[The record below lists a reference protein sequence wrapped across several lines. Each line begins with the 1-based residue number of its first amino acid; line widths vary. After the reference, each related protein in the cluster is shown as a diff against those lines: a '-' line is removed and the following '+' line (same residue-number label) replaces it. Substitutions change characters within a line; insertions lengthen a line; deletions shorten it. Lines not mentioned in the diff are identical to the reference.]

1 MPSHFASTCATRTSD
16 VSTGSMLPTSV
27 ATWKMTPRCAVRMS
41 LGAFDL
47 SRIDPAGYVRWLIR
61 YHQNASFFSSPHNKK
76 DGLRH
81 GEAYLSCSESVAGHV
96 WFLGMGTATPCL
108 RKINLLIR

>member
-27 ATWKMTPRCAVRMS
+27 ATWKMTPRCADLRMS

-61 YHQNASFFSSPHNKK
+61 YHLNASFFSSHNEKRMVS
-76 DGLRH
+76 DTVRH
-81 GEAYLSCSESVAGHV
+81 IFVPKVLQDMFGFLV
-96 WFLGMGTATPCL
+96 WALQRRNASG
-108 RKINLLIR
+108 R